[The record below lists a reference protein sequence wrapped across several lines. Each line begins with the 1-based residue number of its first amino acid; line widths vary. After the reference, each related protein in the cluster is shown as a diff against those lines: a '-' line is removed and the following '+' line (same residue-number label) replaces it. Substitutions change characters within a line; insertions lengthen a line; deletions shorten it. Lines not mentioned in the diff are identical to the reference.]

1 MKTVGSRAEVWHGT
15 AKKTSGGLLKKDLK
29 MNKRGRI
36 VSKKMSN
43 RAKKEKRLE
52 KAGYKTKKGKFTL
65 FKSKNKRGGNNALK
79 TKLKKAPMKG
89 GNPNKSLMRWDKEV
103 DDWIIT
109 CGDDILRDWQTIS
122 YDIAKKGDEELYKPM
137 ISKYEEGIGKYDLK
151 PNIDIWKLLVIN
163 NHVEKKL
170 MPVRIKRMDSPP
182 IVEMQAYHIA
192 TDETIARY
200 NSTDFEIVHKES
212 MKDAPLFKYT
222 ESVGMQKLEGPK
234 TYYWIKQKSLHTH
247 PYYVGLVQ
255 DLVNYRDELLKTP
268 NNYGVARGFS
278 GGQKSIKKKT
288 TKRKSKK

>member
-1 MKTVGSRAEVWHGT
+1 MKTIGSRAEVWHGT

-29 MNKRGRI
+29 KNKRGRI

-43 RAKKEKRLE
+43 RAKKDKRLE

-65 FKSKNKRGGNNALK
+65 FKSKKKGGNNVLN
-79 TKLKKAPMKG
+79 TKLELAPMLG
-89 GNPNKSLMRWDKEV
+89 GNPNKSLMRWDKDV
-103 DDWIIT
+103 NDWVIT

-122 YDIAKKGDEELYKPM
+122 YDIGTEGDDETYKYM
-137 ISKYEEGIGKYDLK
+137 IPKYKDTDIGKYDLK

-163 NHVEKKL
+163 NHVEKNL

-212 MKDAPLFKYT
+212 MEDAPLFKYT
-222 ESVGMQKLEGPK
+222 ESVGMYKLKGPK
-234 TYYWIKQKSLHTH
+234 TYYWIKQISLHTH

-255 DLVNYRDELLKTP
+255 DLVNYRDKLLKTP
-268 NNYGVARGFS
+268 NNYGAARDFF
-278 GGQKSIKKKT
+278 GGQKSIKKKP